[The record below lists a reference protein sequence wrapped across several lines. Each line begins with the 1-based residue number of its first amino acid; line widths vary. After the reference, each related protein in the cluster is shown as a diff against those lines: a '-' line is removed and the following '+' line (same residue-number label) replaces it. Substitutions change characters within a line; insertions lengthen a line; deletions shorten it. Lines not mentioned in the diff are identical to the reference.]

1 MRLMPGSP
9 RPVLPAI
16 LAFTLATFLPQLSS
30 GATPFPQDLE
40 PISFVG
46 RESSYLYP
54 SFQGLIAD
62 NDTVR
67 LGLDF
72 QRMLRINHVLY
83 IAARDHVFAINL
95 ATSSEQIIPQQKLT
109 WKTKDVEKCTVRGK
123 NSDECYNYIKV
134 LVPRNDETLF
144 ACGTN
149 AFNPT
154 CRNYKMSTLEQEGE
168 EVVGQARCPF
178 ESRQSNVGLFAGG
191 DFYSATMTDFLAS
204 DAVIYRSLG
213 ESSPV
218 LRTVKYDSKWLRE
231 PHFLHAIEYGNYVYF
246 FFSEIAVEYTS
257 LGKVVFSRVARV
269 CKNDNGGSPRVLER
283 YWTSF
288 LKARLN
294 CSVPGDSFFYFDVLQ
309 SLTNVLQINHR
320 PAVLGVFTT
329 QANSITGSAVCA
341 FYMDDIE
348 KAFSGKFKEQRNSES
363 AWTPVPEEQVPKP
376 RPGCCAGEGQATA
389 YKSSTTFPDDT
400 LTFIKSYPLMDEAV
414 PSVND
419 RPYFTRTTSRF
430 KLTQIAVDTSAG
442 PYKNYTVV
450 FLGSDN
456 GHVLKILASTEG
468 ANASFSTQLLEDIDV
483 YNPNKCNLRGED
495 RRVLG
500 LELDR
505 DHHALFVAFSSCVI
519 RVPLSR
525 CSDYSTC
532 KKSCLSSRDPY
543 CVWLK
548 SGSCATIS
556 PGFKSGF
563 EQDVENG
570 YHQHPDT
577 CHDVLATTRKQ
588 NTALD
593 SAYGKTTP
601 TSASTTYHAAAFP
614 KEAGDPERGTG
625 PDGPPPVG
633 EQGSP
638 DSEPISVE
646 MEGVRRP
653 PELEK
658 TNHSVHY
665 TLLIACVL
673 VAFVLGAFLSGFL
686 VSCYCNHTGH
696 KTKKL
701 SKDPEAPIPHA
712 LSLRSL
718 AKLNGLLDSQSKDD
732 KLEVSP
738 KMYNSFF
745 ASSKEHHQPRRNG
758 HHGMTM
764 GDLVHPHH
772 HLHHSSELSGL
783 PTPDSTPELPIKS
796 MKAFKNQWEKN
807 QNCNNAKE
815 PKSHNI
821 GSRPSSALLHQPVF
835 PYSHGLPNGQPLVGH
850 LHPEERKIHN
860 VERVLSQQPYPGYS
874 QKVMEV
880 TSLDELLK
888 HIHDASSSK
897 NSQLMSP
904 TGLMA
909 SGGGGQ
915 LAFANRI
922 QPQIPETESAPY
934 YSSSTLPRDSL
945 TRRMDVPP
953 DIPPHHQS
961 TLERRHSS
969 QRHSL
974 IAAATKMPN
983 GGGGGGGMIPRQHS
997 FSQRNGLPH
1006 QPPPLLARMNSTGS
1020 ACEVHYP
1027 LIPNGYLTRQHS
1039 YNGEQQEIP
1048 HRGAIVR
1055 RASSLKPDVPPKPLF
1070 IPATSPVNQQGKFNY

>member
-1 MRLMPGSP
+1 WLSVC
-9 RPVLPAI
+9 VL
-16 LAFTLATFLPQLSS
+16 
-30 GATPFPQDLE
+30 
-40 PISFVG
+40 
-46 RESSYLYP
+46 
-54 SFQGLIAD
+54 
-62 NDTVR
+62 
-67 LGLDF
+67 
-72 QRMLRINHVLY
+72 
-83 IAARDHVFAINL
+83 
-95 ATSSEQIIPQQKLT
+95 QKLT
-109 WKTKDVEKCTVRGK
+109 WKTKDVDKCTVRGK

-154 CRNYKMSTLEQEGE
+154 CRNYKMSTLEQDGE

-246 FFSEIAVEYTS
+246 FFSEIAVEYTT

-288 LKARLN
+288 LKTRLN

-348 KAFSGKFKEQRNSES
+348 KAFNGKFKEQRNSES
-363 AWTPVPEEQVPKP
+363 TWTPVLEEQVPKP
-376 RPGCCAGEGQATA
+376 RPGCCAGDGSAAA

-400 LTFIKSYPLMDEAV
+400 LTFIKNHPLMDEAV
-414 PSVND
+414 PSVNH

-430 KLTQIAVDTSAG
+430 KLTQLAVDTSAG
-442 PYKNYTVV
+442 PYKNHTVL
-450 FLGSDN
+450 FLGSED
-456 GHVLKILASTEG
+456 GRVLKILASTHL
-468 ANASFSTQLLEDIDV
+468 NASFSTQLLEDIDV
-483 YNPNKCNLRGED
+483 YNPTKCNVRGED

-505 DHHALFVAFSSCVI
+505 EHHALFVAFSSCVV

-525 CSDYSTC
+525 CNDYGSC
-532 KKSCLSSRDPY
+532 KESCLSSRDPY
-543 CVWLK
+543 CVWQRT
-548 SGSCATIS
+548 GSCATVS
-556 PGFKSGF
+556 LLDLWFHYTKDHF
-563 EQDVENG
+563 
-570 YHQHPDT
+570 
-577 CHDVLATTRKQ
+577 VLT
-588 NTALD
+588 LC
-593 SAYGKTTP
+593 
-601 TSASTTYHAAAFP
+601 FC
-614 KEAGDPERGTG
+614 
-625 PDGPPPVG
+625 
-633 EQGSP
+633 
-638 DSEPISVE
+638 
-646 MEGVRRP
+646 EGVRRP
-653 PELEK
+653 PEMEK

-686 VSCYCNHTGH
+686 VSCYCNHTGN
-696 KTKKL
+696 KTKRL
-701 SKDPEAPIPHA
+701 AKDPEAPIPHA

-718 AKLNGLLDSQSKDD
+718 AKLNGLLDSQNKED
-732 KLEVSP
+732 KMEVSSP
-738 KMYNSFF
+738 KLYNSFF
-745 ASSKEHHQPRRNG
+745 QNGKEHRQG
-758 HHGMTM
+758 
-764 GDLVHPHH
+764 
-772 HLHHSSELSGL
+772 LSGL
-783 PTPDSTPELPIKS
+783 PTPDSTPELPIKN

-815 PKSHNI
+815 PKSHNMGQ
-821 GSRPSSALLHQPVF
+821 GSRPK
-835 PYSHGLPNGQPLVGH
+835 
-850 LHPEERKIHN
+850 ERKIHN
-860 VERVLSQQPYPGYS
+860 TERMLVQQPYPCYP

-880 TSLDELLK
+880 TSLDEL
-888 HIHDASSSK
+888 
-897 NSQLMSP
+897 
-904 TGLMA
+904 
-909 SGGGGQ
+909 GGCHGGQ
-915 LAFANRI
+915 LAFANRV
-922 QPQIPETESAPY
+922 QPHIPETESAPY

-953 DIPPHHQS
+953 DMPPHHQS

-974 IAAATKMPN
+974 ITAATKIAN
-983 GGGGGGGMIPRQHS
+983 GGGGGGMVHRQQS
-997 FSQRNGLPH
+997 FSQRNGHQH
-1006 QPPPLLARMNSTGS
+1006 QPPPMLARMNSTGS
-1020 ACEVHYP
+1020 ACEIHYP
-1027 LIPNGYLTRQHS
+1027 LIPNGYLTRQQS
-1039 YNGEQQEIP
+1039 YNGEQQEDTGGYL

-1055 RASSLKPDVPPKPLF
+1055 RTTSLKPDVPPKPLF
-1070 IPATSPVNQQGKFNY
+1070 IPASSPVNQQGNFNY

>member
-1 MRLMPGSP
+1 IKYLLQNN
-9 RPVLPAI
+9 RPLYN
-16 LAFTLATFLPQLSS
+16 LGLTT
-30 GATPFPQDLE
+30 
-40 PISFVG
+40 
-46 RESSYLYP
+46 YLYP
-54 SFQGLIAD
+54 SFQGLMSD
-62 NDTVR
+62 NDTAR

-72 QRMLRINHVLY
+72 QRMLRINHMLY

-95 ATSSEQIIPQQKLT
+95 ASSSEQIIPQQKLT
-109 WKTKDVEKCTVRGK
+109 WKSKDVAKCTVRGK

-154 CRNYKMSTLEQEGE
+154 CRNYKMSSLEQEGE

-213 ESSPV
+213 ESSAV

-348 KAFSGKFKEQRNSES
+348 KAFSGKFKEQRNSEL

-376 RPGCCAGEGQATA
+376 RPGCCAGEGSAA
-389 YKSSTTFPDDT
+389 SYKSSTTFPDDT
-400 LTFIKSYPLMDEAV
+400 LTFIKSYPLMDESV

-430 KLTQIAVDTSAG
+430 KLTQIAVDTAAG
-442 PYKNYTVV
+442 PYKNYTVM

-456 GHVLKILASTEG
+456 GHVLKILASTRG
-468 ANASFSTQLLEDIDV
+468 GNTSSNTQLLEDIDI
-483 YNPNKCNLRGED
+483 YNPDKCNVRGED
-495 RRVLG
+495 RRVIG

-505 DHHALFVAFSSCVI
+505 DHHALFVAFSGCVI

-525 CSDYSTC
+525 CADYSTC
-532 KKSCLSSRDPY
+532 KNCLASRDPY

-548 SGSCATIS
+548 AGACATFS
-556 PGFKSGF
+556 PGFKLF
-563 EQDVENG
+563 NEL
-570 YHQHPDT
+570 HIPP
-577 CHDVLATTRKQ
+577 CLFADVLATTRRQ
-588 NTALD
+588 NTAVD
-593 SAYGKTTP
+593 SAY
-601 TSASTTYHAAAFP
+601 ALLFLCVA
-614 KEAGDPERGTG
+614 
-625 PDGPPPVG
+625 
-633 EQGSP
+633 
-638 DSEPISVE
+638 
-646 MEGVRRP
+646 GVRRP
-653 PELEK
+653 PEVEK

-701 SKDPEAPIPHA
+701 AKDPEATIPHA

-718 AKLNGLLDSQSKDD
+718 AKLNGLLDTQGKDD
-732 KLEVSP
+732 RIEVSSP
-738 KMYNSFF
+738 KIYNSLFG
-745 ASSKEHHQPRRNG
+745 SSKEHHVPRRNG
-758 HHGMTM
+758 HHPLTM
-764 GDLVHPHH
+764 GDLMHSHHH

-807 QNCNNAKE
+807 QNCNNAKD
-815 PKSHNI
+815 KCSS
-821 GSRPSSALLHQPVF
+821 SRPSSALLPQQVF
-835 PYSHGLPNGQPLVGH
+835 SYSHGLSNG
-850 LHPEERKIHN
+850 LHPDERKIHN
-860 VERVLSQQPYPGYS
+860 VERVLSQPYSGYP

-888 HIHDASSSK
+888 HIHESGSSSSK
-897 NSQLMSP
+897 PTQLMSP
-904 TGLMA
+904 SGLMA
-909 SGGGGQ
+909 SGGAGQ
-915 LAFANRI
+915 LVFSNRI

-974 IAAATKMPN
+974 LTAANKMVAN
-983 GGGGGGGMIPRQHS
+983 GGGVIPRQPS
-997 FSQRNGLPH
+997 FSQRNGG
-1006 QPPPLLARMNSTGS
+1006 PPPHLARMNSTGS
-1020 ACEVHYP
+1020 GCEVHYP
-1027 LIPNGYLTRQHS
+1027 LIANGYLSRQHS
-1039 YNGEQQEIP
+1039 YAGEQQDMP

-1055 RASSLKPDVPPKPLF
+1055 RASSIKPDTPPKPLF
-1070 IPATSPVNQQGKFNY
+1070 IPASSPVNQPGKFNY

>member
-1 MRLMPGSP
+1 M
-9 RPVLPAI
+9 
-16 LAFTLATFLPQLSS
+16 
-30 GATPFPQDLE
+30 
-40 PISFVG
+40 
-46 RESSYLYP
+46 
-54 SFQGLIAD
+54 
-62 NDTVR
+62 
-67 LGLDF
+67 
-72 QRMLRINHVLY
+72 LY
-83 IAARDHVFAINL
+83 IAARDHVFAVNL
-95 ATSSEQIIPQQKLT
+95 AVSSEQITPQQKLT
-109 WKTKDVEKCTVRGK
+109 WKTKDVAKCTVRGK

-154 CRNYKMSTLEQEGE
+154 CRNYKMATLEQEGE

-246 FFSEIAVEYTS
+246 FFSEIAVEYTA

-309 SLTNVLQINHR
+309 SLTNVLQINRR

-363 AWTPVPEEQVPKP
+363 VWTPVPDEQVPKP
-376 RPGCCAGEGQATA
+376 RPGCCAGEGSAAA
-389 YKSSTTFPDDT
+389 YKSSTTFPDET
-400 LTFIKSYPLMDEAV
+400 LTFIKTFPLMDESV

-442 PYKNYTVV
+442 PYKNHTVV

-456 GHVLKILASTEG
+456 GHVLKVLASTEG
-468 ANASFSTQLLEDIDV
+468 ANASFSTLLLEDIDV
-483 YNPNKCNLRGED
+483 YNPNKCDVRGED

-505 DHHALFVAFSSCVI
+505 DHHAVFVAFSSCVI

-532 KKSCLSSRDPY
+532 RKSCLSSRDPY
-543 CVWLK
+543 CAWLK
-548 SGSCATIS
+548 SGGCVAEAETWRDKRWAGRSLVDCPHTRTQS
-556 PGFKSGF
+556 EFMLDKS
-563 EQDVENG
+563 
-570 YHQHPDT
+570 
-577 CHDVLATTRKQ
+577 
-588 NTALD
+588 
-593 SAYGKTTP
+593 
-601 TSASTTYHAAAFP
+601 
-614 KEAGDPERGTG
+614 
-625 PDGPPPVG
+625 
-633 EQGSP
+633 
-638 DSEPISVE
+638 
-646 MEGVRRP
+646 
-653 PELEK
+653 
-658 TNHSVHY
+658 NHSVHY

-718 AKLNGLLDSQSKDD
+718 AKLNGLLDSQSKDE
-732 KLEVSP
+732 KMEVSSP
-738 KMYNSFF
+738 QIYNSFF
-745 ASSKEHHQPRRNG
+745 SSSKEHHPSRRP
-758 HHGMTM
+758 HHHHHHTM
-764 GDLVHPHH
+764 GDLVNAHH

-796 MKAFKNQWEKN
+796 MKAFRNQWEKN

-815 PKSHNI
+815 PKSHNM
-821 GSRPSSALLHQPVF
+821 GSRPGSALLHQQVF
-835 PYSHGLPNGQPLVGH
+835 PYSHGLSNGPPLVGGH
-850 LHPEERKIHN
+850 LQADERKIPN
-860 VERVLSQQPYPGYS
+860 VERVPPPQPFPEAC

-880 TSLDELLK
+880 TSLDELLR
-888 HIHDASSSK
+888 HIHEGSGKS
-897 NSQLMSP
+897 SQLMSP
-904 TGLMA
+904 TGLLA
-909 SGGGGQ
+909 SGGQ
-915 LAFANRI
+915 LPFSNRI

-953 DIPPHHQS
+953 DIPAHHQS

-974 IAAATKMPN
+974 MTAAGKIP
-983 GGGGGGGMIPRQHS
+983 GGVGMIPRQHS
-997 FSQRNGLPH
+997 FSQRNGVPH

-1027 LIPNGYLTRQHS
+1027 LIPNGYLTRQQGYS
-1039 YNGEQQEIP
+1039 AEQQELP

-1055 RASSLKPDVPPKPLF
+1055 RTSSLKPDVPPKPLF

>member
-1 MRLMPGSP
+1 M
-9 RPVLPAI
+9 
-16 LAFTLATFLPQLSS
+16 
-30 GATPFPQDLE
+30 
-40 PISFVG
+40 
-46 RESSYLYP
+46 
-54 SFQGLIAD
+54 
-62 NDTVR
+62 
-67 LGLDF
+67 
-72 QRMLRINHVLY
+72 LY
-83 IAARDHVFAINL
+83 IAARDHVFAISL
-95 ATSSEQIIPQQKLT
+95 SASSEQIVPQQKLT
-109 WKTKDVEKCTVRGK
+109 WKTKDVDKCTVRGK

-154 CRNYKMSTLEQEGE
+154 CRNYKMSTLEQDGE

-246 FFSEIAVEYTS
+246 FFSEIAVEYTT

-288 LKARLN
+288 LKTRLN

-348 KAFSGKFKEQRNSES
+348 KAFNGKFKEQRNSES
-363 AWTPVPEEQVPKP
+363 TWTPVLEEQVPKP
-376 RPGCCAGEGQATA
+376 RPGCCAGDGSAAA

-400 LTFIKSYPLMDEAV
+400 LTFIKNHPLMDEAV
-414 PSVND
+414 PSVNH

-430 KLTQIAVDTSAG
+430 KLTQLAVDTSAG
-442 PYKNYTVV
+442 PYKNHTVL
-450 FLGSDN
+450 FLGSED
-456 GHVLKILASTEG
+456 GRVLKILASTHL
-468 ANASFSTQLLEDIDV
+468 NASFSTQLLEDIDV
-483 YNPNKCNLRGED
+483 YNPTKCNVRGED

-505 DHHALFVAFSSCVI
+505 EHHALFVAFSSCVV

-525 CSDYSTC
+525 CNDYGSC
-532 KKSCLSSRDPY
+532 KESCLSSRDPY
-543 CVWLK
+543 CVWQRT
-548 SGSCATIS
+548 GSCATS
-556 PGFKSGF
+556 LLDLWFHYTKDHF
-563 EQDVENG
+563 
-570 YHQHPDT
+570 
-577 CHDVLATTRKQ
+577 VLT
-588 NTALD
+588 LC
-593 SAYGKTTP
+593 
-601 TSASTTYHAAAFP
+601 FC
-614 KEAGDPERGTG
+614 
-625 PDGPPPVG
+625 
-633 EQGSP
+633 
-638 DSEPISVE
+638 
-646 MEGVRRP
+646 EGVRRP
-653 PELEK
+653 PEMEK

-686 VSCYCNHTGH
+686 VSCYCNHTGN
-696 KTKKL
+696 KTKRL
-701 SKDPEAPIPHA
+701 AKDPEAPIPHA

-718 AKLNGLLDSQSKDD
+718 AKLNGLLDSQNKED
-732 KLEVSP
+732 KMEVSSP
-738 KMYNSFF
+738 K
-745 ASSKEHHQPRRNG
+745 RNG
-758 HHGMTM
+758 GHHPGMTM
-764 GDLVHPHH
+764 GDLVHPH

-783 PTPDSTPELPIKS
+783 PTPDSTPELPIKN

-815 PKSHNI
+815 PKSHNMGQ
-821 GSRPSSALLHQPVF
+821 GSRPSSGLLHQQIY
-835 PYSHGLPNGQPLVGH
+835 PYSHSFSNGQALNTQVMTSSG
-850 LHPEERKIHN
+850 
-860 VERVLSQQPYPGYS
+860 LS
-874 QKVMEV
+874 
-880 TSLDELLK
+880 
-888 HIHDASSSK
+888 
-897 NSQLMSP
+897 
-904 TGLMA
+904 A
-909 SGGGGQ
+909 SGGCHGGQ
-915 LAFANRI
+915 LAFANRV
-922 QPQIPETESAPY
+922 QPHIPETESAPY

-953 DIPPHHQS
+953 DMPPHHQS

-974 IAAATKMPN
+974 ITAATKIAN
-983 GGGGGGGMIPRQHS
+983 GGGGGGMVHRQQS
-997 FSQRNGLPH
+997 FSQRNGHQH
-1006 QPPPLLARMNSTGS
+1006 QPPPMLARMNSTGS
-1020 ACEVHYP
+1020 ACEIHYP
-1027 LIPNGYLTRQHS
+1027 LIPNGYLTRQQS
-1039 YNGEQQEIP
+1039 YNGEQQEDTGGYL

-1055 RASSLKPDVPPKPLF
+1055 RTTSLKPDVPPKPLF
-1070 IPATSPVNQQGKFNY
+1070 IPVALSFCLTLKLNPLC

>member
-1 MRLMPGSP
+1 MRLQAGPP
-9 RPVLPAI
+9 QPLLPAL
-16 LAFTLATFLPQLSS
+16 LALTFTAFLLQLSS

-40 PISFVG
+40 PISIVG
-46 RESSYLYP
+46 RDVTYLYP
-54 SFQGLIAD
+54 SFQGLMSD

-72 QRMLRINHVLY
+72 QRMLRINHMLY

-95 ATSSEQIIPQQKLT
+95 AASSEQIIPQQKLT
-109 WKTKDVEKCTVRGK
+109 WKTKDVAKCTVRGK

-246 FFSEIAVEYTS
+246 FFSEIAVEYTT

-348 KAFSGKFKEQRNSES
+348 KAFNGKFKEQKNSES

-376 RPGCCAGEGQATA
+376 RPGCCAGEGSAA
-389 YKSSTTFPDDT
+389 SYKSSTTFPDDT
-400 LTFIKSYPLMDEAV
+400 LTFIKSYPLMDESV

-430 KLTQIAVDTSAG
+430 KLTQIAVDTAAS
-442 PYKNYTVV
+442 PYKNYTVI

-456 GHVLKILASTEG
+456 GHVLKVLASTQG
-468 ANASFSTQLLEDIDV
+468 SNASFNTQLLEDIDI
-483 YNPNKCNLRGED
+483 YNPEKCNVRGED

-532 KKSCLSSRDPY
+532 KKSCLASQDPY
-543 CVWLK
+543 CFWLK
-548 SGSCATIS
+548 SGTCATVS
-556 PGFKSGF
+556 PGFKGGF
-563 EQDVENG
+563 EQDVQNG
-570 YHQHPDT
+570 YRQHPDT
-577 CHDVLATTRKQ
+577 CHDVLATTRRQ
-588 NTALD
+588 NTAAD

-601 TSASTTYHAAAFP
+601 TSASTTYQGAAFP
-614 KEAGDPERGTG
+614 KEAGDPQRGTG
-625 PDGPPPVG
+625 PDGPPRVG

-653 PELEK
+653 PDVEK
-658 TNHSVHY
+658 SNHSVHY

-701 SKDPEAPIPHA
+701 AKDPEAPIPHA

-732 KLEVSP
+732 KLEVSSP
-738 KMYNSFF
+738 KIYNSFF
-745 ASSKEHHQPRRNG
+745 GNGKEHHGPRRNG
-758 HHGMTM
+758 HHGVTM
-764 GDLVHPHH
+764 GDLMHSHHH

-807 QNCNNAKE
+807 QNCNNAKD
-815 PKSHNI
+815 KSHSS
-821 GSRPSSALLHQPVF
+821 SRPSSALLPQQVF
-835 PYSHGLPNGQPLVGH
+835 PYSHSLSNGLH
-850 LHPEERKIHN
+850 SEERKIHN
-860 VERVLSQQPYPGYS
+860 MERVLSQQPYCGYP

-888 HIHDASSSK
+888 HIHEAGSSSK
-897 NSQLMSP
+897 PTQLMSP
-904 TGLMA
+904 SGLMA
-909 SGGGGQ
+909 SGGAGGQ
-915 LAFANRI
+915 LVFSNRI
-922 QPQIPETESAPY
+922 QPHIPETESAPY

-974 IAAATKMPN
+974 LTAANKMVAA
-983 GGGGGGGMIPRQHS
+983 GGGGMIPRQPS
-997 FSQRNGLPH
+997 FSQRNGGPH

-1027 LIPNGYLTRQHS
+1027 LIPNGYLARQHS
-1039 YNGEQQEIP
+1039 YNGEQQDIP

-1070 IPATSPVNQQGKFNY
+1070 IPASSPVNQPGKFNY